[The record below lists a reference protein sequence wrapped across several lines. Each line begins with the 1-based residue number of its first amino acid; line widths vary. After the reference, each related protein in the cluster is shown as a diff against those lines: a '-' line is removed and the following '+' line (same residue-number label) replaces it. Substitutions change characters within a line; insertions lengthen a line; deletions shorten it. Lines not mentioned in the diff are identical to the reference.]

1 MEKKEIVVEEDSQVF
16 IIRPVNGAFSSDDVS
31 VALKA
36 IKKFLKGELNDD
48 SKHVQS
54 SQKGNGRLHNDN
66 NGNGYSPW
74 LLAWLAEVNG
84 YRDGSHLLRA
94 MAKALLNPNQL

>member
-1 MEKKEIVVEEDSQVF
+1 MEKKEIVVEEDFQVF

-31 VALKA
+31 IALKA
-36 IKKFLKGELNDD
+36 IKKFLKGELNVN
-48 SKHVQS
+48 SKDVQS
-54 SQKGNGRLHNDN
+54 SQKSNGYSHNGN
-66 NGNGYSPW
+66 NGNGHSPW
-74 LLAWLAEVNG
+74 LLAWLAEANG